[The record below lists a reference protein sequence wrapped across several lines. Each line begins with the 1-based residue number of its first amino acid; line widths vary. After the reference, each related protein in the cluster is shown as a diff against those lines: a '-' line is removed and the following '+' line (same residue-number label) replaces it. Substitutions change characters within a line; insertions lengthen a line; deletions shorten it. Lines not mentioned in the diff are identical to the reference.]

1 MFGDKQDKLA
11 RLFSIRNMVHRA
23 KDGISQ
29 AELARQLKVSRS
41 TITKDMGI
49 VEEETGA
56 QFWEDDDGRLHW
68 YE

>member
-1 MFGDKQDKLA
+1 
-11 RLFSIRNMVHRA
+11 MVHRA